1 LSLWA
6 LARHAGSVSRGCQVT
21 SVCQNCGSRRFRADR
36 ALAGRLICQSC
47 GLAAGSRPNQ
57 GRSNQRLGSN
67 APLQSRRRLQWFLL
81 LIGVAIVVVVITS

>member
-1 LSLWA
+1 M
-6 LARHAGSVSRGCQVT
+6 T

-57 GRSNQRLGSN
+57 RRANQKPAGH
-67 APLQSRRRLQWFLL
+67 APLQGRRRLLWFLL
-81 LIGVAIVVVVITS
+81 LIGVAIVVVVLTP

>member
-1 LSLWA
+1 M
-6 LARHAGSVSRGCQVT
+6 T

-47 GLAAGSRPNQ
+47 GLAAGSRPNK
-57 GRSNQRLGSN
+57 RRANQKPTRN
-67 APLQSRRRLQWFLL
+67 APLQGRMRLVWFLL